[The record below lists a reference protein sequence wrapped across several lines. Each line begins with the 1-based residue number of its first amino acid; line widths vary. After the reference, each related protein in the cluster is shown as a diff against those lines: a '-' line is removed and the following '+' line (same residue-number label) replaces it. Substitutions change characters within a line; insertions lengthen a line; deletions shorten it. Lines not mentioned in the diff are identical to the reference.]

1 MVIQW
6 THIIYS
12 IEHQLLYSSQLM
24 RLWHHTHFTDF
35 CFQILILSSSSQSI
49 KSFLY
54 TFRIYLAQTR
64 TEISSRS
71 LSLLFLSP
79 QHHIFTTHLTKLKTT
94 TLSGSLFSLQNSAIT
109 GFPSSWKLSK
119 SPAHSRV
126 SSVSPQLPPQ
136 NSVHTC
142 IIEYIALYCNL
153 FDSLSRL

>member
-1 MVIQW
+1 MVIQL

-24 RLWHHTHFTDF
+24 RIWHHTHFTDF

-94 TLSGSLFSLQNSAIT
+94 TLSGSLFSLQNSAIPPL
-109 GFPSSWKLSK
+109 GSFPNHLHT
-119 SPAHSRV
+119 PG
-126 SSVSPQLPPQ
+126 SVQCPP
-136 NSVHTC
+136 SYPHRILC
-142 IIEYIALYCNL
+142 I
-153 FDSLSRL
+153 